1 MSNLVRIGI
10 ISVIFIIGFIV
21 LFAMQSVA
29 ISAVLFVIGWGVSI
43 AFMNSRTQTSG
54 SDIVET
60 LKEFKEL
67 ILNQRNKLE
76 PIKNAT
82 PNSPEA
88 LLNECIK
95 LYQNKIL
102 ENMRVTGEA
111 VLIADKVASGAF
123 ACRIGSSA
131 KDPTIMTLATT
142 VNRMLDNLEEYI
154 KEVIDTLDSYA
165 NSNFEA
171 KTDENKVMG
180 DIKHM
185 FESVNA
191 LGHALKESQHK
202 NVLTAKEIEQNA
214 QDLAQAIIKLKETTF
229 KETDEI
235 VEQVSNR
242 IVEAVQKENEL
253 ASQLSQLSDDAEQ
266 AKQVLTVIGEI
277 AEQTNL
283 LALNAAIEA
292 ARAGEHGRGFAVV
305 ADEVRKL
312 AERTQKSLTE
322 SNATIGVVVQ
332 GIGDSSDSMNVNA
345 KDMEKL
351 VEEVHNVQAKMSEVL
366 DILNK
371 LSNK

>member
-1 MSNLVRIGI
+1 MSNSIKAGI
-10 ISVIFIIGFIV
+10 ISVIFIIGFVV
-21 LFAMQSVA
+21 LFVMQSAA
-29 ISAVLFVIGWGVSI
+29 ISAVLFVIGWGISI
-43 AFMNSRTQTSG
+43 AFMGGSAQTNSSHMA
-54 SDIVET
+54 EA

-76 PIKNAT
+76 PIKNAAHG
-82 PNSPEA
+82 SCEA
-88 LLNECIK
+88 LLNECVD
-95 LYQNKIL
+95 LYQSKIL

-123 ACRIGSSA
+123 SCRIGSRA
-131 KDPTIMTLATT
+131 KDPTITTLATT

-154 KEVIDTLDSYA
+154 KEVINTLDSYA

-171 KTDENKVMG
+171 KTDEDKVMG

-191 LGHALKESQHK
+191 LGHALKESEQK
-202 NVLTAKEIEQNA
+202 SIVTAKEIEQNA
-214 QDLAQAIIKLKETTF
+214 QDLAQAIIQLKETTF
-229 KETDEI
+229 KQTDEI

-283 LALNAAIEA
+283 LA
-292 ARAGEHGRGFAVV
+292 
-305 ADEVRKL
+305 
-312 AERTQKSLTE
+312 
-322 SNATIGVVVQ
+322 
-332 GIGDSSDSMNVNA
+332 
-345 KDMEKL
+345 
-351 VEEVHNVQAKMSEVL
+351 
-366 DILNK
+366 
-371 LSNK
+371 

>member
-1 MSNLVRIGI
+1 
-10 ISVIFIIGFIV
+10 
-21 LFAMQSVA
+21 
-29 ISAVLFVIGWGVSI
+29 
-43 AFMNSRTQTSG
+43 
-54 SDIVET
+54 
-60 LKEFKEL
+60 
-67 ILNQRNKLE
+67 
-76 PIKNAT
+76 
-82 PNSPEA
+82 
-88 LLNECIK
+88 
-95 LYQNKIL
+95 
-102 ENMRVTGEA
+102 
-111 VLIADKVASGAF
+111 
-123 ACRIGSSA
+123 
-131 KDPTIMTLATT
+131 MTLATT